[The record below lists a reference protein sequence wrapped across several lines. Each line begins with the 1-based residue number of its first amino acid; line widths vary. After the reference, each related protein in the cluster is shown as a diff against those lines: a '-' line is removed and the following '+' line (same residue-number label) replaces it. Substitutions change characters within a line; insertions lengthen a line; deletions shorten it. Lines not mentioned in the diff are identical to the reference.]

1 MHIVSLI
8 VCYVIMAVVFAML
21 MRLDKKCR
29 QEAEREKE
37 LSSWY
42 GENND
47 ESTLNPRSNSGVYT
61 ENFVNV
67 KGLDY

>member
-8 VCYVIMAVVFAML
+8 VCYVIMAVVFVML

-29 QEAEREKE
+29 QEAERKKE

-42 GENND
+42 GESND
-47 ESTLNPRSNSGVYT
+47 ESTLKPR
-61 ENFVNV
+61 
-67 KGLDY
+67 